1 VGPALAVATDS
12 SAPAHPAYNL
22 VERATLAMRSDPDAS
37 RGSAEA
43 ALDALKR
50 TPDADL
56 SIRARLILCDY
67 YGERDSET
75 AIRQLEFAIALLPQ
89 ARRPG
94 LRAGVLNCQGDILE
108 ASGDVAKAITY
119 FEQAVTVAT
128 EAKDDEMLAQA
139 LFSRG
144 SLVGIQGNFAN
155 GLADLR
161 RAQVLFDRLK
171 MPLHA
176 ITVHNN
182 IAILYSRMGDYT
194 QALEIYKMTLRSQ
207 RRAGMRRDS
216 ALTLHNIGRT
226 NEHLSQWTSAS
237 QAFNESLS
245 ISRDLHYARG
255 EAYALRGIAAATAA
269 QGDPRAALEILDKA
283 GALQKQIA
291 DASLGAR
298 IQLARGKALHQL
310 HRLHESI
317 AALEQARKYYADA
330 DALIDLGA
338 TLDALAEVHAEQG
351 NWRTAYDFTSEARA
365 IEQKLFRNRFDQRFA
380 TLKVEFDTAA
390 KDKENELLTR
400 ENQANQR
407 ALTQEHNV
415 QNLQAVVIALAILL
429 LALLAVIAWRQRRA
443 SLKMRGLA
451 MTDELTGVP
460 NRRAALRAL
469 ARQTEPA
476 PATPC
481 AVLIVDID
489 HFKSINDKHG
499 HPEGD
504 EALKAIAA
512 TLRSLV
518 HEPASLGRLGGE
530 EFIVILPST
539 SLEQARDSAE
549 HIREQIAA
557 MDMRRWRDEQRI
569 TVSIGVSV
577 AAPENDNPTAL
588 MQRADAALYRAKRAG
603 RNCVKTQADIEPETA
618 KPTS

>member
-1 VGPALAVATDS
+1 
-12 SAPAHPAYNL
+12 
-22 VERATLAMRSDPDAS
+22 MRVDPDAS
-37 RGSAEA
+37 RAAAEA

-50 TPDADL
+50 APNADL

-94 LRAGVLNCQGDILE
+94 LRAGVLNCQGDIAE
-108 ASGDVAKAITY
+108 ASGDTAKAATY
-119 FEQAVTVAT
+119 LEQAVTVASET
-128 EAKDDEMLAQA
+128 NDDEMLAHA

-144 SLVGIQGNFAN
+144 ALVGIQGNFAN

-161 RAQVLFDRLK
+161 RAQTLFERLK

-182 IAILYSRMGDYT
+182 IAILYSRMGDYA

-226 NEHLSQWTSAS
+226 NEHLEQWAAAS
-237 QAFNESLS
+237 QAFSESLS

-283 GALQKQIA
+283 TALQKQIA
-291 DASLGAR
+291 DASLDAR

-310 HRLHESI
+310 HRLHESMT
-317 AALEQARKYYADA
+317 ALEQARKYYNEA

-338 TLDALAEVHAEQG
+338 TLDALAEVHAAQG
-351 NWRTAYDFTSEARA
+351 NWRTAYEFGSQARA

-443 SLKMRGLA
+443 SLNMRGLA

-469 ARQTEPA
+469 ARLTEPTSA
-476 PATPC
+476 APC

-504 EALKAIAA
+504 EALKAIAS
-512 TLRSLV
+512 TLRLLV
-518 HEPASLGRLGGE
+518 KAPASLGRLGGE
-530 EFIVILPST
+530 EFIVVLPST
-539 SLEQARDSAE
+539 SLDQARDLAE
-549 HIREQIAA
+549 HIRGQIAA
-557 MDMRRWRDEQRI
+557 MDARRWRGDQHI

-577 AAPENDNPTAL
+577 GAAENDNPTAI
-588 MQRADAALYRAKRAG
+588 MQRADAALYLAKHAG
-603 RNCVKTQADIEPETA
+603 RNCVKTQADIEPEIAT
-618 KPTS
+618 PTS